1 MLISHRMWQRRFG
14 GDPQILGKTMMLN
27 RVRTE
32 VIGVLPEGF
41 DFFGEQIEFVAPLCL
56 TKAQVDSRVGGNT
69 VIGRLKPGVT
79 VRQAQAEA
87 DILGAQLAA
96 ADPQR
101 HQGVGT
107 KIEPLQ
113 RA

>member
-1 MLISHRMWQRRFG
+1 
-14 GDPQILGKTMMLN
+14 MLN

-32 VIGVLPEGF
+32 VIGVLPEEF

-79 VRQAQAEA
+79 VQQAQAEA
-87 DILGAQLAA
+87 DILGAQLAPAIPSAIGESARRSSRSSARLCA
-96 ADPQR
+96 ASTAAASRPPITPR
-101 HQGVGT
+101 
-107 KIEPLQ
+107 
-113 RA
+113 R